1 MSVSRSC
8 AVPLLGLASSLALAV
23 TASPSWAQLRV
34 TGGGVVL
41 NDVDVFVPT
50 DGTIENSQTPNATDT
65 RAVIYNSELD
75 DGTLTI
81 DTRRGNIPAD
91 AIFRLSTLPTIS
103 TAGDGSPATAD
114 NLPEN
119 FVGAQGEM
127 LGTLSFRAIGP
138 SGAQFVNVPTELQ
151 FEVLSPDMLMTGGD
165 PFTEYRAENYILQE
179 TGFVT
184 RASGVGVVRRRT
196 PVTLVQYQE
205 DPTEAVDSIVLNNFI
220 PASEYEAE
228 RAGVSYEVDSVE
240 FSFEDGNIFAPPGL
254 FARGGSPN
262 RDMDDDD
269 FESDN
274 FDDDDIVEVS
284 NTVLV
289 SRAFTSTTRVESI
302 SIFNNIAI
310 INLPAFEDIEFDD
323 DFGDDNDEF
332 DNDDD
337 NEDDDD
343 GIVVNPN
350 DGSSQFLPV
359 LPTRF
364 IAIGIFVFNNVPSG
378 RWVDPPL
385 ADGFEYT
392 MTPRDVPVGVGSR
405 VFPGMTGVG
414 EADDSVFT
422 RVSGFPTG
430 VDADDTFEVSV
441 DGIVLGDFSPGDT
454 LSFSDYADQLGDLL
468 VDGGVTQFTVSEINP
483 AVDSSNPVAF
493 PLRVDFNTPTAS
505 FEMQALE
512 AIAAEDV
519 PQVSR
524 IAE

>member
-1 MSVSRSC
+1 MSFSRSRTFPI
-8 AVPLLGLASSLALAV
+8 VGLASSLALAV

-50 DGTIENSQTPNATDT
+50 DGTIENSQNPNATDT

-114 NLPEN
+114 NLPDN

-179 TGFVT
+179 TGFVSK
-184 RASGVGVVRRRT
+184 ASGVGVVRRRT

-205 DPTEAVDSIVLNNFI
+205 DPTEAVDRIVLNNFI

-228 RAGVSYEVDSVE
+228 RAGVSYEADSVE

-262 RDMDDDD
+262 RDFDMDDDDD

-289 SRAFTSTTRVESI
+289 SRAFTSSTRIESI

-310 INLPAFEDIEFDD
+310 INLPAFEDIEYDD
-323 DFGDDNDEF
+323 DFGDDDDF
-332 DNDDD
+332 DDD
-337 NEDDDD
+337 DFGDDDDD
-343 GIVVNPN
+343 GLIGGIP
-350 DGSSQFLPV
+350 DG
-359 LPTRF
+359 
-364 IAIGIFVFNNVPSG
+364 
-378 RWVDPPL
+378 
-385 ADGFEYT
+385 
-392 MTPRDVPVGVGSR
+392 
-405 VFPGMTGVG
+405 
-414 EADDSVFT
+414 DD
-422 RVSGFPTG
+422 
-430 VDADDTFEVSV
+430 DD
-441 DGIVLGDFSPGDT
+441 DFW
-454 LSFSDYADQLGDLL
+454 
-468 VDGGVTQFTVSEINP
+468 
-483 AVDSSNPVAF
+483 
-493 PLRVDFNTPTAS
+493 R
-505 FEMQALE
+505 
-512 AIAAEDV
+512 
-519 PQVSR
+519 R
-524 IAE
+524 